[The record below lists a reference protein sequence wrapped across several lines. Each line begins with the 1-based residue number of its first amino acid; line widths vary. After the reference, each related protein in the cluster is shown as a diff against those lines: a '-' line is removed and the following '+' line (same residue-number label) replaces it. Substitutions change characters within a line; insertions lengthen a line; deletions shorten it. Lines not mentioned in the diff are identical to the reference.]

1 MISTPAIGINFAIT
15 LGANREKMLVDAWE
29 CLINFRTRSLW
40 ANLEQVQ
47 LRLSWRQVKLA
58 VVETSP
64 THYSNTNRPQ
74 QFFSEKKEICLRPFF
89 SPSHTF
95 VIVTLMHCIGTKF
108 YLKKNWSRSAGYLL
122 FMITN
127 FGEKVATAPIRSGHS
142 HVRHLKTDINGIQ
155 SMKCTRVHLHHP
167 FSLPYTG
174 MHVHLVNAHFVT
186 NISLQTAYREER
198 K

>member
-1 MISTPAIGINFAIT
+1 
-15 LGANREKMLVDAWE
+15 MLVDAWE

-64 THYSNTNRPQ
+64 NHYSNTNRPQ
-74 QFFSEKKEICLRPFF
+74 HFFSEKNEICLRPFF

-127 FGEKVATAPIRSGHS
+127 FGQKVCYRT
-142 HVRHLKTDINGIQ
+142 
-155 SMKCTRVHLHHP
+155 HP
-167 FSLPYTG
+167 FRSFACPPSKKPTLMEYKVWNVLECICTIPWAFLTPACTYT
-174 MHVHLVNAHFVT
+174 
-186 NISLQTAYREER
+186 
-198 K
+198 